1 MKYSMG
7 KCALNLTIQDAKSNF
22 LNSSSV
28 MYKKDL
34 ELSSKS

>member
-1 MKYSMG
+1 MKKVTCLRNPS
-7 KCALNLTIQDAKSNF
+7 I
-22 LNSSSV
+22 V

>member
-1 MKYSMG
+1 MKKVTCLPNPS
-7 KCALNLTIQDAKSNF
+7 I
-22 LNSSSV
+22 V